1 MHKIEMEE
9 MKSLELAMLV
19 DFANFCDKH
28 HFKYYLSG
36 GTLLGA
42 IRHKGFIPWDDDI
55 DIMMPRED
63 YNSCMRLYSHNYYE
77 IDSLVNNSGSYL
89 RYARLYDRR
98 TVLYSP
104 WKKKMNESVF
114 IDIFPIDGL
123 PIGKVRQ
130 EILFLVQQILMSLHL
145 ATILRFTVSN
155 RYNDR
160 DAGILAWRKYFRTFI
175 KFVMQIA
182 IGWTSPNT
190 WARILNKIA
199 SKYSFYNQDEV
210 AVLVSGPHGNKER
223 MPKKIYNDCSIEFEG
238 YNFNTISGYDYYLR
252 KLYGKYMELPPL
264 GKRNTHHAFDGYLK

>member
-1 MHKIEMEE
+1 MHKIKMEE

-63 YNSCMRLYSHNYYE
+63 YNACIKLYSHNYYE
-77 IDSLVNNSGSYL
+77 IDSLVNNSESYL

-123 PIGKVRQ
+123 PIGKGRQ
-130 EILFLVQQILMSLHL
+130 EILFLVQQIFMSLHL

-223 MPKKIYNDCSIEFEG
+223 MPKKIFNDYSVEFEG
-238 YNFNTISGYDYYLR
+238 RNFNTISGYDYNLC
-252 KLYGKYMELPPL
+252 KLYGDYMQLPPIY
-264 GKRNTHHAFDGYLK
+264 KRNTHHTFEAYWK